1 MWWWVESI
9 PKNRT
14 KNRLPPLC
22 SPKAVKQKDKE
33 EGKTLVKKGLKIE
46 KDIFLTTTFDN
57 ESFLEGVKGD
67 KFLM

>member
-1 MWWWVESI
+1 
-9 PKNRT
+9 
-14 KNRLPPLC
+14 
-22 SPKAVKQKDKE
+22 VKQKDKE